1 MDGFREEKEMKKLY
15 KKPVL
20 YMEKFA
26 VDKNFASGCAAGSE
40 YTFGSEYTCS
50 WNGFFHSSCG
60 LDPSTLTPGDNCY
73 GFFGQG
79 SPFAS

>member
-1 MDGFREEKEMKKLY
+1 MKKLY

-26 VDKNFASGCAAGSE
+26 VDKNFASGCSAGAE
-40 YTFGSEYTCS
+40 YTFGSEYSCS
-50 WNGFFHSSCG
+50 WNEFFHSSCN
-60 LDPSTLTPGDNCY
+60 LDLDNCRPEDNCY
-73 GFFGQG
+73 NGAFGQG

>member
-1 MDGFREEKEMKKLY
+1 MKKLY

-26 VDKNFASGCAAGSE
+26 VDKNFASACSAGAE
-40 YTFGSEYTCS
+40 YTFGSEYSCS
-50 WNGFFHSSCG
+50 WNEFFHSSCN
-60 LDPSTLTPGDNCY
+60 LDPENCGPEDNCY
-73 GFFGQG
+73 NGAFGEG